1 MPYFLPLDLECESH
15 QRYHFAYTGWVEGRL
30 RHHSGLA
37 WPWRQLSGQLPG
49 NEVFIFEK
57 LFKICIVGNSEPLVG
72 MIWPMRPGNLL
83 VCTLWAQNASPP
95 RAFVGTRGMEVN
107 VAYPERT
114 TIHS

>member
-1 MPYFLPLDLECESH
+1 MRATNDTIVHIPDGLKEGFGITVALHGLGDNYPDNFQVMKYSFLKNS
-15 QRYHFAYTGWVEGRL
+15 F
-30 RHHSGLA
+30 
-37 WPWRQLSGQLPG
+37 
-49 NEVFIFEK
+49 
-57 LFKICIVGNSEPLVG
+57 ICIVGNSEPLVG

-83 VCTLWAQNASPP
+83 VCTLWALNASPP